1 MYLPFLK
8 GNHMNPIVLLLA
20 VGMFGWP
27 IYKLHQKS
35 KAKHGDKAYAWTAGY
50 IGLGLLVT
58 LVVFGNEL
66 LGLLLVIVLAASAVV
81 LVKYF
86 PRFAPEFLIKWVS
99 SDTSFTRHL
108 RSSEEAAPTSWQGYG
123 PAQSQQF
130 QGYNHP
136 GGYPQQPY
144 QGGPAY
150 IDPGRRNI
158 PPNM

>member
-1 MYLPFLK
+1 VYIPFLE

-27 IYKLHQKS
+27 IYKLHLKS

-66 LGLLLVIVLAASAVV
+66 LGFLLVIVLAASAVV
-81 LVKYF
+81 LVKYC
-86 PRFAPEFLIKWVS
+86 PRYAPEFLIKWVG
-99 SDTSFTRHL
+99 SDTNFSRHL
-108 RSSEEAAPTSWQGYG
+108 RSSQNTAPAPQQHPGSFE
-123 PAQSQQF
+123 SQQF

-136 GGYPQQPY
+136 GSYLQQPY